1 LESSLNQFENNFQPI
16 DQWVTKVIYEPY
28 EIQSCDMLLTNF
40 VENKTCQYI
49 SAAVFCGSKL
59 LKKAYQEALKN
70 EYDFLMFGDSL
81 LIVKESPNIKKSYS
95 LMFGDSLLIV

>member
-1 LESSLNQFENNFQPI
+1 
-16 DQWVTKVIYEPY
+16 
-28 EIQSCDMLLTNF
+28 MLLTNF

-81 LIVKESPNIKKSYS
+81 LIV
-95 LMFGDSLLIV
+95 